1 MATANVTTVY
11 ATADTWGNATE
22 YATADG
28 MQDIIDGLHDV
39 GINASIDECERFDLG
54 IDTENS
60 TAHINNRGNAVKLK
74 VAYQT
79 ANGHAVYVEK

>member
-11 ATADTWGNATE
+11 ATPDAWGNVTE

-39 GINASIDECERFDLG
+39 GMKCSINECVRYDLG
-54 IDTENS
+54 IHENR
-60 TAHINNRGNAVKLK
+60 TAHINNGGDAVELK

-79 ANGHAVYVEK
+79 ANGHKVYIEK